1 MSTVSIWQDTSIW
14 PALPHRREEADVCI
28 IGAGIVGST
37 LATFLTQA
45 GKSVIVLE
53 ARDIA
58 LGASGRNAG
67 HVSVHYKAGYAR
79 AVAQFGRAAVKEARA
94 LGFRNRAIVKGF
106 LDAYGVWYEQPGS
119 LTLAWNADEAKELE
133 ADARALTADGYDI
146 EYYDHDPTGRGF
158 FGGIRQSGDMATQ
171 SYWLTT
177 QVMAHSGATVI
188 PNCAVRSIE
197 QGGGIVTV
205 HGQRATVRAA
215 QVCLCT
221 NAYSRTLHP
230 YFADKVFPTRG
241 QMLATAPA
249 PTRFMEMTMGCEWGY
264 DYFRQLP
271 DGRFIIG
278 GRRNRHVEEEVG
290 YNDHETTPHLQAG
303 LESFLHRYFPE
314 LNGLPIEHR
323 WSGIMGFTADG
334 MPLVGQ
340 LPGLSNVYF
349 AVGFTGGGMG
359 IGPATAERTAE
370 LMLSGTNPGVF
381 SADRLTAVAR

>member
-1 MSTVSIWQDTSIW
+1 MTTVSIWQDTSIW
-14 PALPHRREEADVCI
+14 PTLPHRREEADVCI

-37 LATFLTQA
+37 LAHFLGQA

-53 ARDIA
+53 ARDVA

-67 HVSVHYKAGYAR
+67 HISAHGKAGYDT
-79 AVAQFGRAAVKEARA
+79 AVEKFGRATVREARA
-94 LGFRNRAIVKGF
+94 LGFRNREIVKGF

-119 LTLAWNADEAKELE
+119 LTLAWDAQEAKELE
-133 ADARALTADGYDI
+133 ASARALIADGYDV
-146 EYYDHDPTGRGF
+146 EWYDKDPTGRGF
-158 FGGIRQSGDMATQ
+158 FGGIYQAGDMATQ

-188 PNCAVRSIE
+188 PNCAVRKIE
-197 QGGGIVTV
+197 QEGEIVTV
-205 HGQRATVRAA
+205 HGQRATVRAP

-221 NAYSRTLHP
+221 NSYSRTLHP

-241 QMLATAPA
+241 QMLATAPT
-249 PTRFMEMTMGCEWGY
+249 TRFMEMTMGCEWGY
-264 DYFRQLP
+264 EYFRQLP

-278 GRRNRHVEEEVG
+278 GWRNRFVAEEVG

-303 LESFLHRYFPE
+303 LESFLHKYFPE
-314 LNGLPIEHR
+314 LDGLPIEHR
-323 WSGIMGFTADG
+323 WSGIMGFTADE
-334 MPLVGQ
+334 MPLVGR
-340 LPGLSNVYF
+340 LPDMPNVYF

-370 LMLSGTNPGVF
+370 LMLTGTHPGVF
-381 SADRLTAVAR
+381 SADRLTAVVR

>member
-1 MSTVSIWQDTSIW
+1 MSTVSIWQDTSTW

-53 ARDIA
+53 ARDVA

-67 HVSVHYKAGYAR
+67 HITAHYKTGYHTSIER
-79 AVAQFGRAAVKEARA
+79 IGRAATKEARD
-94 LGFRNRAIVKGF
+94 LGFRNREIVKGF

-119 LTLAWNADEAKELE
+119 LTLGWNAQEAKELE
-133 ADARALTADGYDI
+133 ASARALIADGYDV
-146 EYYDHDPTGRGF
+146 EFYDKDPTGRGF
-158 FGGIRQSGDMATQ
+158 FGAIRQPGDIATQ

-177 QVMAHSGATVI
+177 EVMAHSGATVI
-188 PNCAVRSIE
+188 PNCAVRRIE
-197 QGGGIVTV
+197 QDGEIVTV

-241 QMLATAPA
+241 QMLATAP
-249 PTRFMEMTMGCEWGY
+249 TERFMEMTMGCEWGY
-264 DYFRQLP
+264 EYFRQLP
-271 DGRFIIG
+271 DGRFVIG
-278 GRRNRHVEEEVG
+278 GWRNRFADEEVG
-290 YNDHETTPHLQAG
+290 YNDAETTPHLQAG
-303 LESFLHRYFPE
+303 LESFLHKYFPE

-323 WSGIMGFTADG
+323 WSGIMGFTADE
-334 MPLVGQ
+334 MPLVGR
-340 LPGLSNVYF
+340 LPDMKNVYF

-370 LMLSGTNPGVF
+370 LMLTGTHPGVF
-381 SADRLTAVAR
+381 SADRLTASVR

>member
-1 MSTVSIWQDTSIW
+1 M
-14 PALPHRREEADVCI
+14 
-28 IGAGIVGST
+28 VGST
-37 LATFLTQA
+37 LAHFLGQA

-53 ARDIA
+53 ARDVA

-67 HVSVHYKAGYAR
+67 HVTVHHKTGYHT
-79 AVAQFGRAAVKEARA
+79 AVAQFGRAAVKEARD

-119 LTLAWNADEAKELE
+119 LTLAWNAREAKELE
-133 ADARALTADGYDI
+133 ASARALIADGYDV
-146 EYYDHDPTGRGF
+146 EWYDTDPTGRGF
-158 FGGIRQSGDMATQ
+158 FGAIAQEGDIATQ

-188 PNCAVRSIE
+188 PNCAVWKIE
-197 QGGGIVTV
+197 QDGGIVTV
-205 HGQRATVRAA
+205 HGQRATVRAPM
-215 QVCLCT
+215 VCLCT

-241 QMLATAPA
+241 QMLATAPTA
-249 PTRFMEMTMGCEWGY
+249 RFMERTMGCEWGY
-264 DYFRQLP
+264 EYFRQLP

-278 GRRNRHVEEEVG
+278 GWRNRFAEEEVD
-290 YNDHETTPHLQAG
+290 YNDAETTPHLQAG

-314 LNGLPIEHR
+314 LNGLSIEHR
-323 WSGIMGFTADG
+323 WSGIMGFTADE
-334 MPLVGQ
+334 MPLVGR
-340 LPGLSNVYF
+340 LPDMPNVYF

-370 LMLSGTNPGVF
+370 FMLSGTYPGVF
-381 SADRLTAVAR
+381 SADRLTAVVR